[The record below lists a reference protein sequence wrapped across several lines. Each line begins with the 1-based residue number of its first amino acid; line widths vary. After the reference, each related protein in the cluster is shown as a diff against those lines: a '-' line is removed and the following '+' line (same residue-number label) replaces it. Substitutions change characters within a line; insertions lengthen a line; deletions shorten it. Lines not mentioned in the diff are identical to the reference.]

1 MFMTPEKFDILKENI
16 ISQLRVNLLP
26 GLFYH
31 SPEHTLDVINAA
43 ENIGVAEKINDKDM
57 MLLKTAALFH
67 DSGYLFTA
75 KNHEDNSC
83 RIARFVL
90 PDQGFNEDEINIIC
104 DLIMATKMPQSPK
117 NILSEILCDAD
128 LDYLGRDDFYE
139 LSRKL
144 YEEMNVFKK
153 VESEHQWNEIQISFF
168 EKHHYFTAT
177 SRSLR
182 TPIKEKH
189 LSDIKNNLQEK
200 I

>member
-1 MFMTPEKFDILKENI
+1 MFMTSEKFDILKENI

-31 SPEHTLDVINAA
+31 SAEHTMDVLNAA
-43 ENIGVAEKINDKDM
+43 ENIGVAEKISDKDM
-57 MLLKTAALFH
+57 MLLRTAALFH

-117 NILSEILCDAD
+117 NILAEILCDAD
-128 LDYLGRDDFYE
+128 LDYLGRDNFYE

-144 YEEMNVFKK
+144 YDEMKVFKK
-153 VESEHQWNEIQISFF
+153 VESEHKWNEIQIAFF
-168 EKHHYFTAT
+168 EKHQYFTVT

-182 TPIKEKH
+182 TPLKEKH
-189 LSDIKNNLQEK
+189 LNDIKNNLKEK